1 VTLSGRL
8 PYAWHD
14 SRRIRGHRLQSFIRF
29 NSAKAPW
36 YSVKS
41 ILAKADVPTVSKA
54 LEFAL
59 RMAN

>member
-1 VTLSGRL
+1 MLGTIAAGSAAIGFR
-8 PYAWHD
+8 
-14 SRRIRGHRLQSFIRF
+14 SFIRF

-41 ILAKADVPTVSKA
+41 ILAKTDVPTVSKA